1 MILPGSW
8 GFLWFQS
15 RVALPFP
22 PRLVESKGFHFN
34 KGTMLGATF
43 WLVPEKLKCIKQKSA
58 SNSETGSG
66 PYSRVHA
73 CFLPRSCMR
82 LAGGGVQEAALKLR

>member
-1 MILPGSW
+1 MVWFPTVEGENMILPGSW

-34 KGTMLGATF
+34 R
-43 WLVPEKLKCIKQKSA
+43 
-58 SNSETGSG
+58 G
-66 PYSRVHA
+66 P
-73 CFLPRSCMR
+73 C
-82 LAGGGVQEAALKLR
+82 